1 MEKPITTLLLDGDKQ
16 MLTLEELKQKP
27 IQGNAAN
34 DQPLLNEI
42 DVFIM
47 SPKTD
52 MEEKIKA
59 IELINKIMGCPTDK
73 VTEDDVIEY
82 QKISNS

>member
-1 MEKPITTLLLDGDKQ
+1 

-27 IQGNAAN
+27 IWGNAAN
-34 DQPLLNEI
+34 DQTLLNEI

-47 SPKTD
+47 SPKTN

-59 IELINKIMGCPTDK
+59 IELINKIMGCLTDK